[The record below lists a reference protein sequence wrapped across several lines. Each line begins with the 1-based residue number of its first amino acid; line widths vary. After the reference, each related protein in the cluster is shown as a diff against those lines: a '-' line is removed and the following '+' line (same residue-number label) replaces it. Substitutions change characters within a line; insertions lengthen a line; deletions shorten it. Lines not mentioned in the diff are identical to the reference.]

1 MHATVQNVGVCVT
14 CVQERK
20 RDVEPGY
27 CCAAE
32 IGLPGRAGRR
42 EAAIRWESQVL
53 GVGWPWEQHGGL
65 GIALL
70 AWLVGLEKDRAEGE
84 SRFALEEGLALRRWD
99 GDWKHH
105 AGGHGLEIT
114 DLLCKALS
122 CGTSSGNAACSD
134 AA

>member
-1 MHATVQNVGVCVT
+1 MGKPSVRGRVAMG
-14 CVQERK
+14 
-20 RDVEPGY
+20 
-27 CCAAE
+27 AA
-32 IGLPGRAGRR
+32 
-42 EAAIRWESQVL
+42 
-53 GVGWPWEQHGGL
+53 WEQF

-70 AWLVGLEKDRAEGE
+70 AWLVGLEKHRAERE